1 MILRRFSE
9 SLKEQ
14 NWTAILIEFVLLV
27 VGVFL
32 GIQVSNW
39 NEARIGQARTKQAAL
54 DAAHLAVDRIPV
66 SRDLMMGAYNLDRLA
81 RTEARVGESDAA
93 IDHLRQLLDAPAGSV
108 VAVPILRIDPA
119 WNPLRKDPRFQ
130 KLITDGGAAGQ
141 SPMP

>member
-1 MILRRFSE
+1 MRDQMRVAGKFGD
-9 SLKEQ
+9 K
-14 NWTAILIEFVLLV
+14 
-27 VGVFL
+27 
-32 GIQVSNW
+32 
-39 NEARIGQARTKQAAL
+39 AAKC
-54 DAAHLAVDRIPV
+54 
-66 SRDLMMGAYNLDRLA
+66 LA